1 MDAKMMTYL
10 NTNRYIVSAFLV
22 PVNDVIV
29 QTTYIQYLFPVCS
42 RSRPCFCRL
51 RSSCSDAVGSSL
63 VGSHCQKSWTFR
75 ARD

>member
-10 NTNRYIVSAFLV
+10 NINRYIVSAFLV

-29 QTTYIQYLFPVCS
+29 QRTYIQYLFSVCS

-51 RSSCSDAVGSSL
+51 PRSSCSDAVGSSL
-63 VGSHCQKSWTFR
+63 VGSILLYGLPVR
-75 ARD
+75 A

>member
-10 NTNRYIVSAFLV
+10 NISRYIVSAFLV

-63 VGSHCQKSWTFR
+63 VGSVLLHGLPV
-75 ARD
+75 RD

>member
-10 NTNRYIVSAFLV
+10 NINRYIVSAVLV

-29 QTTYIQYLFPVCS
+29 QRTYTQYLFPVCS

-51 RSSCSDAVGSSL
+51 SRSSCSDAVGSSL
-63 VGSHCQKSWTFR
+63 VGSILLYGLPVR
-75 ARD
+75 A